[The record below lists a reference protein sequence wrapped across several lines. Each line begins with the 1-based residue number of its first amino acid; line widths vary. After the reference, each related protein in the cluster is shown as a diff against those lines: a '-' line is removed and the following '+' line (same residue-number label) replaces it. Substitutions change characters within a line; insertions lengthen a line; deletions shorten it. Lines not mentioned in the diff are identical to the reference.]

1 VKNFITRIRKA
12 NRRRIAVMAIVMAAF
27 YSLNWGLAHLLGMAL
42 AHNPNDDYGI
52 SDAAA
57 AGYFVGFLA
66 AFSLI
71 DLARGA
77 EKYLSARFGKQKS
90 AATE

>member
-1 VKNFITRIRKA
+1 MKNFIARVRKTD
-12 NRRRIAVMAIVMAAF
+12 RRRIAVTAIVVAVL
-27 YSLNWGLAHLLGMAL
+27 YGLNWGLAHLIGMAI
-42 AHNPNDDYGI
+42 AHNPNNYGI
-52 SDAAA
+52 SDAAV

-71 DLARGA
+71 DLARDA